1 MTDRTEEQIAR
12 DKAAVDAMRNAKSN
26 MDAALARIT
35 TLEGALKYARDNLTA
50 AKQWVSP
57 NCYTYTGSGRDQR
70 TVHAFVDEAV
80 AHATK
85 ALG

>member
-1 MTDRTEEQIAR
+1 MIDRTEEQIAR

-26 MDAALARIT
+26 MDAALVRIT
-35 TLEGALKYARDNLTA
+35 TLESALKYARDNLTNT
-50 AKQWVSP
+50 KQWVSASV
-57 NCYTYTGSGRDQR
+57 YTYTGSGRDQKS
-70 TVHAFVDEAV
+70 VHAVIDDAV